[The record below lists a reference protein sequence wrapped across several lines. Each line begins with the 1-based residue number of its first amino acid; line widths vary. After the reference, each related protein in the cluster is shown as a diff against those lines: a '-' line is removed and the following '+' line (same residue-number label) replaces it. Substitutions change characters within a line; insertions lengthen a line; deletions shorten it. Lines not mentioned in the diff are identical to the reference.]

1 MNIPNDDKSTNHT
14 NTSVNDPLNILLNN
28 VNHRYIPA
36 SPPPSYRS
44 TGNPAITI
52 EPSAPVAPTTSDFSV
67 ITHNPLYSV
76 TSHVHNQ
83 RQMPNLPSP
92 SCSNSVTPC
101 QRTQSRL
108 SQTPST
114 NQLPV
119 YIYELPFTVRK
130 GLCDL
135 LDADGSWRQLGG
147 QYMGL
152 NETQLTLI
160 SHALY
165 RGASP
170 TNDLLI
176 KWEQTNPKVRSLFR
190 YLASMQHKRAM
201 TLLRPYVD
209 ESLNSHY
216 FSDTTETPF
225 EGTNSWNYNCT
236 SDTFDENTNA
246 IFNRRGV
253 TGGLSGLDGD
263 RGINVNLNSW
273 SLVGAVGGA
282 TLRSTRHDANATRGY
297 NSNSNNNNN
306 NGVSGSGAR
315 TSGTSDMCGL
325 SVDTN
330 VNDNED
336 TREKVKT
343 SSNGRSVRE
352 LMKEASVGS
361 SSISCLSG
369 VEEELEVSYKEL
381 LMGTDGF
388 SEERIIGSGG
398 FGIVYLGGLKGTKV
412 AVKRLK
418 GGTGSHSS
426 ISQAITELKVL
437 NRYRIDNIL
446 PLYGISLDGP
456 EACLLY
462 QYMPNGSLSD
472 RLLCENNSP
481 PLSWT
486 QRAVIAEGVAKA
498 LNYLHSLKGKPLIHG
513 DVKSANVLLDSLFE
527 PKLGDFGLSRVMSQ
541 SDSSSSTHITVTS
554 VHGTSVYLP
563 PEYLRQKMLSPAVDV
578 YSYGIVALEMA
589 TGKRAYDG
597 NKLLIDLVQ
606 DEITADNISSLKDGK
621 IESTS
626 HSQWFQRL
634 ISLGV
639 DCAHKNK
646 KKRPSMNHVLSLFQQ
661 WKQNDHDVTNVNQS
675 ESSIA
680 KIKTPLELQMWQ
692 KLVRACE
699 DDKETVNTCVT
710 DETDKNVSLDTRAI
724 QSPRN
729 SSTCDKESNEQLKDT
744 QGEESKT
751 NNLPDTD
758 ESIVIPLLTELGIRD

>member
-1 MNIPNDDKSTNHT
+1 MSIPNDDNSSNRTHS
-14 NTSVNDPLNILLNN
+14 SVNDPLNILLNN
-28 VNHRYIPA
+28 VNHCYIPA

-44 TGNPAITI
+44 TGNPAVTI
-52 EPSAPVAPTTSDFSV
+52 EPSAPVAPTTSDLSV
-67 ITHNPLYSV
+67 ITHNQHLYSV
-76 TSHVHNQ
+76 TAHVHNQ
-83 RQMPNLPSP
+83 RQMPTLPS
-92 SCSNSVTPC
+92 SSSNNVTPSP
-101 QRTQSRL
+101 RTHSRA
-108 SQTPST
+108 SHISPSS

-119 YIYELPFTVRK
+119 YIYELPFIVRK

-160 SHALY
+160 SHALL

-170 TNDLLI
+170 TNDLLV

-190 YLASMQHKRAM
+190 YLASMKHKRAM

-209 ESLNSHY
+209 ESLNSHF
-216 FSDTTETPF
+216 FSHTTEEPI
-225 EGTNSWNYNCT
+225 EAAISWNYNSAT
-236 SDTFDENTNA
+236 SDYDTNA
-246 IFNRRGV
+246 NAILCRRG
-253 TGGLSGLDGD
+253 TPSGSSGLDGE
-263 RGINVNLNSW
+263 RGVNVDLNSW

-282 TLRSTRHDANATRGY
+282 ALASACHNANAARG
-297 NSNSNNNNN
+297 SNS
-306 NGVSGSGAR
+306 GVGSRVGSGGCVSGEHA
-315 TSGTSDMCGL
+315 
-325 SVDTN
+325 
-330 VNDNED
+330 
-336 TREKVKT
+336 REKVKT
-343 SSNGRSVRE
+343 LANTSSERE

-472 RLLCENNSP
+472 RLLCESNSD
-481 PLSWT
+481 PLTWI

-513 DVKSANVLLDSLFE
+513 DVKSANVLLDSQFE

-597 NKLLIDLVQ
+597 NRLLIDSVQ
-606 DEITADNISSLKDGK
+606 DEIAAHNVSHLKDPRV
-621 IESTS
+621 ESSVDS
-626 HSQWFQRL
+626 HWFQRL

-646 KKRPSMNHVLSLFQQ
+646 KKRPSMNQVLLMFQQ
-661 WKQNDHDVTNVNQS
+661 WKQSDHNHSSALTQS
-675 ESSIA
+675 ESSLS
-680 KIKTPLELQMWQ
+680 KITTPLELQMWQ
-692 KLVRACE
+692 KLVGASERDQQACH
-699 DDKETVNTCVT
+699 T
-710 DETDKNVSLDTRAI
+710 DESAKTVSLQTSAIDCPREASDCEQETKEQSNDTVERECKA
-724 QSPRN
+724 
-729 SSTCDKESNEQLKDT
+729 L
-744 QGEESKT
+744 
-751 NNLPDTD
+751 NNPPAAD
-758 ESIVIPLLTELGIRD
+758 ESIVIPLLTELGIHD